1 MVDATQRILEPL
13 SIANLFYARL
23 VVENSEEFSPRH
35 ALVVLAAWWN
45 ASFNWVHSPRR
56 HGGARNPWL

>member
-13 SIANLFYARL
+13 SIANLFYTRL
-23 VVENSEEFSPRH
+23 VIENSENSVQGT
-35 ALVVLAAWWN
+35 VVLAAWWN
-45 ASFNWVHSPRR
+45 ASFSWVHSTRR